1 MPDPKKPRAPKNSKP
16 LTVGRAYDL
25 CDRARDEHAQRLEDA
40 VKRVER
46 DLCARLESIVARV
59 PDEERAHARQVC
71 NVLGPDATHAVK
83 TTSSTLEVLDGHEH
97 LNRFMPE
104 RVDEI
109 PPALLT
115 EPEPVHAVE
124 VDTATGKG
132 RRTAL
137 GGGR

>member
-1 MPDPKKPRAPKNSKP
+1 MPDPKTPNGKSPTLDAPGVVSRILRRRKSRPSRVQTAIARYATK
-16 LTVGRAYDL
+16 AA
-25 CDRARDEHAQRLEDA
+25 DRIAARD
-40 VKRVER
+40 
-46 DLCARLESIVARV
+46 
-59 PDEERAHARQVC
+59 
-71 NVLGPDATHAVK
+71 T
-83 TTSSTLEVLDGHEH
+83 TLENEWLAALPDGERKAALRMLAASEEDGEEPADFGNSVALDDPSLE
-97 LNRFMPE
+97 PA
-104 RVDEI
+104 I